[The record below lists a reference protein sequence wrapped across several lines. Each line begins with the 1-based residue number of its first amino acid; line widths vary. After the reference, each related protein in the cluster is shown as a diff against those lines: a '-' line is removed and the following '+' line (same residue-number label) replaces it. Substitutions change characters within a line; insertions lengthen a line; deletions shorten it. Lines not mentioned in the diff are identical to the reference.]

1 MNIDYLPIG
10 TVVRLNKSEDLF
22 VIIGLAVRNEDG
34 ETRDYLAVRYP
45 VGALS
50 PKNYYFFN
58 HNMIKT
64 IIYQG
69 YDSADHESYKNLLN
83 VVLSERYHKD
93 KTDNKTDNKVGEPY
107 GKLEN

>member
-1 MNIDYLPIG
+1 M
-10 TVVRLNKSEDLF
+10 RLNRAEDIFL
-22 VIIGLAVRNEDG
+22 IIGLAVRNADG

-50 PKNYYFFN
+50 TANYYFFN
-58 HNMIKT
+58 HNMIET
-64 IIYQG
+64 IIHQG
-69 YDSADHESYKNLLN
+69 YDSVDHESYKNLLN

-93 KTDNKTDNKVGEPY
+93 KTDNKVGEPY